1 MRSGAVIFPLLSDYN
16 PLTNVISM
24 ANMFAVR
31 AQQPSSSPYLVYR
44 EISSIPLNTKG
55 DSTDVNADPR
65 LKQRSILDVTTVQIS
80 VFADNYLTV
89 ENAAA
94 LVREA
99 LDREHGAVN
108 APYNN
113 TIAVDS
119 IVFDNAVDDFDEDFG
134 NKGIYIKHLDFTIR
148 LKRLFTGLTYSN
160 SFSVQ
165 FDGVDE
171 FIDYGDSDFFTPGGT
186 ASSTGWSLSCWFKL
200 DSTGSTQFILGKN
213 NQFISG
219 SNRFEWD
226 MLIRLK
232 DQLRFRFY
240 FGDNNSN
247 FVQFDTVQTFTS
259 GVWYN
264 AICTYDLSQ
273 TDAGFNMYINGNLK
287 NSSNGGATVNVIG
300 SYGAI
305 SNTENSF
312 FIGRSGS
319 NYFSGKVDEVAIY
332 QEVINQTQ
340 ATAIYNSGATADL
353 TQFPLASDNLIGWWR
368 MGDAGSTFP
377 TIINSSPFVT
387 TTLNGT
393 MTNQESTDITTDI
406 PT

>member
-1 MRSGAVIFPLLSDYN
+1 MRSGAVIFPLLSDYVA
-16 PLTNVISM
+16 LTNVIPM

-31 AQQPSSSPYLVYR
+31 AQQTTSAPYLVYR
-44 EISSIPLNTKG
+44 EISTVPLNTKG

-80 VFADNYLTV
+80 VFADDYLTV

-108 APYNN
+108 TPYNN
-113 TIAVDS
+113 TISVDS

-134 NKGIYIKHLDFTIR
+134 HKGIYIKHLDFTLR
-148 LKRLFTGLTYSN
+148 LNRLFTGLTYTN
-160 SFSVQ
+160 TFSVQ

-171 FIDYGDSDFFTPGGT
+171 YIDYGDSDFFTPGGT

-213 NQFISG
+213 NQSISG
-219 SNRFEWD
+219 TNRFEWD
-226 MLIRLK
+226 MLVRLT
-232 DQLRFRFY
+232 DQLRFRFF
-240 FGDNNSN
+240 FGNSN
-247 FVQFDTVQTFTS
+247 TDFVQFDTVQTFTS

-273 TDAGFNMYINGNLK
+273 TDTGFNMYINGDLK
-287 NSSNGGATVNVIG
+287 NTTNGGATVNVLG
-300 SYGAI
+300 SYGTI
-305 SNTENSF
+305 SNTQNKF
-312 FIGRSGS
+312 FIGRSGP
-319 NYFSGKVDEVAIY
+319 NYFSGKIDEVAIY

-353 TQFPLASDNLIGWWR
+353 TLSPTGSDNLIGWWR

-377 TIINSSPFVT
+377 TIINSSTFVT

-393 MTNQESTDITTDI
+393 MTNQESTDINTDV
-406 PT
+406 PS